1 MTLNVK
7 NIYERLNKDL
17 NADLNENYA
26 MLEATITE
34 SMNAH
39 LEKKIVK
46 FNGKKHKK
54 DPWITYGILKSVIH
68 KNELYKIL

>member
-17 NADLNENYA
+17 NADPNENYA
-26 MLEATITE
+26 MLEAAITE

-46 FNGKKHKK
+46 LNRKKHKK
-54 DPWITYGILKSVIH
+54 TPG
-68 KNELYKIL
+68 